1 MRFILS
7 LLAIFTLGLG
17 VLTAC
22 QNSAV
27 PFKTQAVN
35 TNTAS
40 APKTSA
46 PEHQD
51 DAPRITL
58 ADAKKEFDANNAVFI
73 DTRSADA
80 FKLER
85 VKGAINI
92 TTNDNEARYKEIPKG
107 KKIIVYCS
115 WPNENSSAGLV
126 RKLKEKGID
135 NAYALLGGTKAWK
148 DAGYPMESG
157 ETK

>member
-7 LLAIFTLGLG
+7 TLLIFTLGLG

-22 QNSAV
+22 QSSATV
-27 PFKTQAVN
+27 LKTEAIN
-35 TNTAS
+35 TNTTS
-40 APKTSA
+40 APKTD
-46 PEHQD
+46 EHGHQD
-51 DAPRITL
+51 NAPRITL

-73 DTRSADA
+73 DTRSTDA

-92 TTNDNEARYKEIPKG
+92 TTSDSAERYKEIPKD

-115 WPNENSSAGLV
+115 
-126 RKLKEKGID
+126 
-135 NAYALLGGTKAWK
+135 
-148 DAGYPMESG
+148 
-157 ETK
+157 

>member
-7 LLAIFTLGLG
+7 TLIVFTLGLG

-22 QNSAV
+22 QDSSA
-27 PFKTQAVN
+27 PLKTEATN
-35 TNTAS
+35 TNISPVPKAAEP
-40 APKTSA
+40 AP
-46 PEHQD
+46 QD

-58 ADAKKEFDANNAVFI
+58 ADAKKEFDADKAIFI

-85 VKGAINI
+85 IKGAINI
-92 TTNDNEARYKEIPKG
+92 TMNDSEARYKEIPKD

-115 WPNENSSAGLV
+115 
-126 RKLKEKGID
+126 
-135 NAYALLGGTKAWK
+135 
-148 DAGYPMESG
+148 
-157 ETK
+157 

>member
-7 LLAIFTLGLG
+7 TLLVFTLGLG

-22 QNSAV
+22 QNTAEPLKIEAV
-27 PFKTQAVN
+27 KTTTQ
-35 TNTAS
+35 S
-40 APKTSA
+40 APKTDEHA
-46 PEHQD
+46 HQD

-58 ADAKKEFDANNAVFI
+58 ADAKKDFDSGKAIFI

-92 TTNDNEARYKEIPKG
+92 TTNDSEARYKEIPKD

-115 WPNENSSAGLV
+115 
-126 RKLKEKGID
+126 
-135 NAYALLGGTKAWK
+135 
-148 DAGYPMESG
+148 
-157 ETK
+157 